1 MLKATVKRMANSE
14 EVTFEVLVLIGSRW
28 ETQGVYKSN
37 EQNVA
42 MAEAKSL
49 EKVSIIKA
57 VKVVKEF
64 YDDKSQTTR
73 SLKIFEM
80 TSKVQAAPEAA
91 PMRKEAKRKPV
102 AKARTKGASGKGKKK
117 RKVTG
122 ASPSEDMVS
131 AATAEETAQKRP
143 SFLSAFLQFI
153 LSLVAAAIA
162 AIAVTQIANMAMR
175 DMRSIGFLGRNDF
188 LIVVFILVFAVTT
201 LALVTRILTKLKRI
215 GPSFSSRQ
223 RTGATRQAEAQAAAA
238 MAAPAGF
245 QPTQPTEEQVE
256 LHASL
261 HAGLQSLPGGAKPG
275 VPVYVPPDAA
285 ENSGFDE
292 DDLPSLSEPEVVV
305 PEEIEVRQPDDLLS
319 ELLTMNTF
327 TGEVLDTLKGGKG
340 MHDAHTVFGMVL
352 FLVGAGQALRT
363 QRQLTDDTYNTVIY
377 KTLGGLG
384 LTKERAERFV
394 EHTDEYLI
402 SDARYSQMFQAGRSA
417 MTTNLESNVG
427 PRGAL
432 ADVLSDWD
440 KPKSKVDSGQ
450 PVTVLF
456 TDIAGSTAMTQKMGD
471 EGAQK
476 VVRVHNTIV
485 RDAIKTFTGKEVKHT
500 GDGIMA
506 SFPSAPLGVEAAQDM
521 QKKTLSHNKSN
532 PELSLDLKIGLNAG
546 DPIAED
552 DDLFGSTVQLAARIV
567 DKAAPGQILVS
578 GSVQGL
584 SQGKNLKFERF
595 ADVDM
600 KGFDEPVTVYTALW
614 DGYSPPPVEVA
625 AEPEPEPA
633 PEPEETPVPKESPNP
648 EAKAVASPKDGKK
661 DEAKPEPEAPKADVK
676 VAIKKP
682 DAETPDEETKAAP
695 PSKKPDDAAEA

>member
-1 MLKATVKRMANSE
+1 MLKATVKRMANSN

-28 ETQGVYKSN
+28 ETQGVYKSS
-37 EQNVA
+37 EQNTA
-42 MAEAKSL
+42 LAEAKSL

-64 YDDKSQTTR
+64 YDDKTQTTR

-80 TSKVQAAPEAA
+80 KSKVQAAPEEA
-91 PMRKEAKRKPV
+91 PTRKDKKRKAV

-117 RKVTG
+117 SKMSG

-131 AATAEETAQKRP
+131 PAVDEESAPKRP
-143 SFLSAFLQFI
+143 SLLSAFLQFI

-162 AIAVTQIANMAMR
+162 AIAVMQVANMAMR
-175 DMRSIGFLGRNDF
+175 ETHSIGFLSRNDF

-215 GPSFSSRQ
+215 GPSFPSRQ
-223 RTGATRQAEAQAAAA
+223 RTDAAKYAAAQAATL
-238 MAAPAGF
+238 MATPEGF
-245 QPTQPTEEQVE
+245 QPTQPTDEQVA
-256 LHASL
+256 LNASL
-261 HAGLQSLPGGAKPG
+261 HAGLQSLPGGAKPR
-275 VPVYVPPDAA
+275 VPVYVPPGAT
-285 ENSGFDE
+285 ENGGFDE
-292 DDLPSLSEPEVVV
+292 GDLPSLSEPEVPEAAL
-305 PEEIEVRQPDDLLS
+305 PEEIEVRQPDDLLT

-327 TGEVLDTLKGGKG
+327 TAEVLDALKGGKG

-384 LTKERAERFV
+384 LSKERAGRFV

-440 KPKSKVDSGQ
+440 KPKSQVESGQ

-456 TDIAGSTAMTQKMGD
+456 TDIAGSTAMTQKLGD

-476 VVRVHNTIV
+476 VVRVHNSIV

-567 DKAAPGQILVS
+567 DKAAAGQILVS

-595 ADVDM
+595 ADVEM

-614 DGYSPPPVEVA
+614 DGYSPPPAEVVTQPEPTPEATPEPTPEPA
-625 AEPEPEPA
+625 AEPEATPPSA
-633 PEPEETPVPKESPNP
+633 ET
-648 EAKAVASPKDGKK
+648 A
-661 DEAKPEPEAPKADVK
+661 EPEAEAEAEAVETPKA
-676 VAIKKP
+676 AIKKP
-682 DAETPDEETKAAP
+682 DADTKAEP
-695 PSKKPDDAAEA
+695 SSKKLDDAAEA